1 MVNGGTDSLATRNS
15 SVGPFYFPPP
25 SSPLCRDLDNS
36 RIVLSRAK
44 KFTGSTLA
52 SLRARFSASGDDAIA
67 AIVILIIR
75 GISLSMIY
83 GAHVVVHVFRKY
95 HTLLPLPFS
104 RLATF
109 SGAQF
114 DPISLIPFRSIVWSS
129 LKIPSG
135 SRSSLFTVCFS
146 SDTWNVCKHIA
157 TEYTFIR

>member
-1 MVNGGTDSLATRNS
+1 MVNGGYRFPCNTEFICR
-15 SVGPFYFPPP
+15 PFLLPPP

-75 GISLSMIY
+75 GASLSMIY

-95 HTLLPLPFS
+95 HILFPLPFS

-109 SGAQF
+109 SGAHF
-114 DPISLIPFRSIVWSS
+114 DPISLIPFRSIVWFVVENSFWTRIPFSS
-129 LKIPSG
+129 FH
-135 SRSSLFTVCFS
+135 SLFLFGYLECL
-146 SDTWNVCKHIA
+146 
-157 TEYTFIR
+157 